1 MLVFKEFIN
10 CNNDICGMDDDYVS
24 TLACLR
30 DTIPSF
36 DFSGFT
42 NKDTAPSKAQ
52 QTLANVPFSE
62 MVKDMEVYFDMTIR
76 HKTVFE
82 CLRPPQAQDF
92 LLAIPIDGLGQHMS
106 PMEYRII
113 LKCRLMIPLFSVDA
127 IYHIWRNKL
136 DAEGTVIRNKYR
148 LVAKGYRQ
156 EEGIDFEESFAPLAR
171 LESVRMFLAYA
182 AHKGFT
188 IYQMDVKTAF
198 LNGDLREEV
207 YASQPPGFKDP
218 EKLNHGYRL
227 KKALY
232 DLKQALQAWYDK
244 LSSFLI
250 ANHFTKGNVD
260 LTLFIRNE
268 TGDDILIVQIYVD
281 DIIFGS
287 TDPIFSNSFAKLMK
301 SNFQMSMMVELK
313 FFLGLQ
319 VHQSPSGI
327 FINQSKHAFE
337 VLKKFG
343 MEGCDTVGTPL
354 SPSKLDADPQGIPID
369 PTKYRSLIGPLMY
382 LCASR
387 PDIVF
392 AMYLSRPTE

>member
-1 MLVFKEFIN
+1 MLAFKEFIN
-10 CNNDICGMDDDYVS
+10 CNSDICGMDDDYVS

-52 QTLANVPFSE
+52 QTLTNVLFSE

-76 HKTVFE
+76 HKAVFE
-82 CLRPPQAQDF
+82 CLRAPQAQDF
-92 LLAIPIDGLGQHMS
+92 LLAIPIDGFGQHMS
-106 PMEYRII
+106 PMEYHTI
-113 LKCRLMIPLFSVDA
+113 LKCRLMIPLFPVDA
-127 IYHIWRNKL
+127 IYHIWRNKF

-188 IYQMDVKTAF
+188 VYQMDVKTAF

-207 YASQPPGFKDP
+207 YVSQPPGFKDP
-218 EKLNHGYRL
+218 EKLNHIYRL

-260 LTLFIRNE
+260 VTLFIRNE

-281 DIIFGS
+281 IIFGS
-287 TDPIFSNSFAKLMK
+287 TNPIFSNRFAKLMK

-319 VHQSPSGI
+319 VHQSPCGI
-327 FINQSKHAFE
+327 FINQFKHAFE

-354 SPSKLDADPQGIPID
+354 
-369 PTKYRSLIGPLMY
+369 Y
-382 LCASR
+382 
-387 PDIVF
+387 
-392 AMYLSRPTE
+392 